1 MSLQTGLTVE
11 REAVYLHASRDL
23 QPRQSILAKLKSLL
37 LCCHI
42 CTGPDLRKLAADG
55 RISQNINF
63 VQYATG
69 MLTALQHVH
78 KHGIVHK
85 DVKPANFCLGA
96 TDTCYSDKVA
106 L

>member
-1 MSLQTGLTVE
+1 MSV
-11 REAVYLHASRDL
+11 A
-23 QPRQSILAKLKSLL
+23 
-37 LCCHI
+37 
-42 CTGPDLRKLAADG
+42 TGPDLRKLAARG
-55 RISQNINF
+55 HITCNINF

-96 TDTCYSDKVA
+96 SNTCYSDKVFLQHLRLQA
-106 L
+106 ASTVDMSRLAQ

>member
-1 MSLQTGLTVE
+1 
-11 REAVYLHASRDL
+11 
-23 QPRQSILAKLKSLL
+23 
-37 LCCHI
+37 
-42 CTGPDLRKLAADG
+42 
-55 RISQNINF
+55 
-63 VQYATG
+63 

-106 L
+106 SKHTVSKMNPAAYKYQ